1 MIRTVVFDIG
11 HVLIGFDWRSYLN
24 KLFAGRLSA
33 GEIAVVAKAMFGS
46 EYWRRLNSGT
56 METQDA
62 LHAMQTLAP
71 GYESCVTE
79 TMDRLGECVER
90 MEYAIPWIEEMKAR
104 GLQVL
109 FLSDY
114 PECLPEK
121 AGQAVDFIPHMD
133 GGVSS
138 WEEKCTKPDERIYRI
153 LLKRYQLI
161 PSECVFIDDKED
173 NIETARRLGMRG
185 VKFTDYEQ
193 AHSEV
198 NDVIRDQNSCFESG
212 DISRMLTVKELCD
225 YAAVKYSDRKAFVQF
240 TGDSGSREITFKE
253 LADRVESL
261 RAGLISE
268 GLSGSHIAVIGET
281 SIDWM
286 ILYIAAVSGCGVLVP
301 IDKDLDTAT
310 IVRRIN
316 AADVEY
322 IFCSDKCRSKIE
334 EALSECSSVKKVFRL
349 FCEDMPKG
357 NAQSADLPIDPDK
370 TCLILY
376 TSGTTGANKGVMLT
390 NRNILTMICG
400 CNMLIKLP
408 KSTLSVLP
416 VSHAYELHPH
426 ILHGLYCG
434 TTVYINDDMKYLIR
448 SIVRSKAEMTCMV
461 PMMIEYL
468 VRVMQKEMKGSDRDK
483 ITDIRQAVF
492 GDLRFII
499 SGGAL
504 IKEET
509 VAFLDEI
516 GISTYIG
523 YGVTECAPVLTFNP
537 FGRIKHGSVGRVL
550 PTIRM
555 RVADKNTDGCGEL
568 QVSGDNV
575 MKGYYKD
582 PEATAGVF
590 TKNGWFKT
598 GDIGCI
604 DEDEYVYLKG
614 RKKNLIILSNGENV
628 VPEEIEQMLYQAIP
642 CIRECMVYAKDGA
655 PGLTAEVYPDPEFC
669 LEKGLINASLKKQF
683 IQTGINAYNAN
694 MPGYRRICD
703 IVVRESEFEKNSVQ
717 KIRRPDTGR
726 NENA

>member
-1 MIRTVVFDIG
+1 MIKTVVFDIG
-11 HVLIGFDWRSYLN
+11 HVLIGFDWKSYLN

-33 GEIAVVAKAMFGS
+33 DEIAVVAKATFGS

-56 METQDA
+56 MEIQDA
-62 LHAMQTLAP
+62 FCAMQALAP

-79 TMDRLGECVER
+79 AMDSLDKCVER
-90 MEYAIPWIEEMKAR
+90 MEYAIPWIKEMKAR

-114 PECLPEK
+114 PKYLPEK
-121 AGQAVDFIPHMD
+121 AGHAIDFISHMD

-138 WEEKCTKPDERIYRI
+138 WEEKCTKPDEKIYRI
-153 LLKRYQLI
+153 LLERYQLI
-161 PSECVFIDDKED
+161 PSECVFIDDKTE
-173 NIETARRLGMRG
+173 NIETARKLGMHA
-185 VKFTDYEQ
+185 VKYTDYEQ

-198 NDVIRDQNSCFESG
+198 NDVIRNQNSCFEAG
-212 DISRMLTVKELCD
+212 DISHMLTVKELCD
-225 YAAVKYSDRKAFVQF
+225 YAADKYSDSKAFVQF
-240 TGDSGSREITFKE
+240 TGDSGCREITFRE

-261 RAGLISE
+261 RAGMISE
-268 GLSGSHIAVIGET
+268 GLSDSHIAVIGET

-286 ILYIAAVSGCGVLVP
+286 ILYIAAVSGCGILVP
-301 IDKDLDTAT
+301 IDKELDTAT
-310 IVRRIN
+310 IAGRIN

-322 IFCSDKCRSKIE
+322 IFCSDKYRKKIDDV
-334 EALSECSSVKKVFRL
+334 LPECSSVRKVFRL
-349 FCEDMPKG
+349 SYDDMPKG
-357 NAQSADLPIDPDK
+357 NAQSVGMPIDPDK
-370 TCLILY
+370 TCLIIY

-448 SIVRSKAEMTCMV
+448 NIVRSKAEMTCMV

-468 VRVMQKEMKGSDRDK
+468 VHRMQKELQSSDDGMKA
-483 ITDIRQAVF
+483 DIRHAVF
-492 GDLRFII
+492 GSLKFII
-499 SGGAL
+499 SGGAA

-509 VAFLDEI
+509 VAFLDNI
-516 GISTYIG
+516 GIRTYIG
-523 YGVTECAPVLTFNP
+523 YGVTECSPVLTFNP
-537 FGRIKHGSVGRVL
+537 FGKIKHGSVGRVL

-555 RVADKNTDGCGEL
+555 RVADKNTDGYGEL
-568 QVSGDNV
+568 QVSGDSI

-582 PEATAGVF
+582 PEAAAGVF
-590 TKNGWFKT
+590 TEDGWLKT
-598 GDIGCI
+598 GDIGYI
-604 DEDEYVYLKG
+604 DEDDYVYLKG

-628 VPEEIEQMLYQAIP
+628 VPEEIEQLLYQAIP
-642 CIRECMVYAKDGA
+642 CIKECIVYAEDNA
-655 PGLTAEVYPDPEFC
+655 PGLSAEVYLDPEFC
-669 LEKGLINASLKKQF
+669 MDKGLDNAALKKQF
-683 IQTGINAYNAN
+683 IQTEINAYNAHTS
-694 MPGYRRICD
+694 GYKRLYD

-717 KIRRPDTGR
+717 KIRR
-726 NENA
+726 

>member
-1 MIRTVVFDIG
+1 MIKTVVFDIG
-11 HVLIGFDWRSYLN
+11 HVLIGFDWKSYLN

-33 GEIAVVAKAMFGS
+33 DEIAVVAKATFGS

-62 LHAMQTLAP
+62 FCAMQTLAP
-71 GYESCVTE
+71 GYELCVTE
-79 TMDRLGECVER
+79 AMDSLDKCVER
-90 MEYAIPWIEEMKAR
+90 REYAIPWIEEMKAR

-114 PECLPEK
+114 PEYLPDK
-121 AGQAVDFIPHMD
+121 ASHAIDFISHMD

-138 WEEKCTKPDERIYRI
+138 WEEKCTKPDEKIYRI
-153 LLKRYQLI
+153 LLERYQLI
-161 PSECVFIDDKED
+161 PSECAFIDDKKE
-173 NIETARRLGMRG
+173 NIETAHKLGMHA

-193 AHSEV
+193 AYSEV
-198 NDVIRDQNSCFESG
+198 NDVIRNQNSCFESG
-212 DISRMLTVKELCD
+212 DISHMLTVKELCD
-225 YAAVKYSDRKAFVQF
+225 YAAVKYSGSKAFVQL
-240 TGDSGSREITFKE
+240 TGDSGCREITFRE

-261 RAGLISE
+261 RAGMISE
-268 GLSGSHIAVIGET
+268 GLSGSRIAVIGET

-286 ILYIAAVSGCGVLVP
+286 ILYIAAVSGCGILVP
-301 IDKDLDTAT
+301 IDKELDTAT
-310 IVRRIN
+310 IAGRIN

-322 IFCSDKCRSKIE
+322 IFCSDKCRKKIDD
-334 EALSECSSVKKVFRL
+334 ALQECSSVRRVFRL
-349 FCEDMPKG
+349 SYDDMPKG
-357 NAQSADLPIDPDK
+357 NVQSADMPVDPDK
-370 TCLILY
+370 TCLIIY

-448 SIVRSKAEMTCMV
+448 NIVRSKAEMTCMV
-461 PMMIEYL
+461 PVMIEYL
-468 VRVMQKEMKGSDRDK
+468 VHRMQKELQSSDEGMKA
-483 ITDIRQAVF
+483 DIRQAVF
-492 GDLRFII
+492 GSLNFII
-499 SGGAL
+499 SGGAA

-509 VAFLDEI
+509 VAFLDNI
-516 GISTYIG
+516 GIRTYIG
-523 YGVTECAPVLTFNP
+523 YGVTECSPVLTFNP

-550 PTIRM
+550 PSIRM
-555 RVADKNTDGCGEL
+555 RVADKNIDGYGEL
-568 QVSGDNV
+568 QVSGDSI

-590 TKNGWFKT
+590 TEDGWFKT
-598 GDIGCI
+598 GDIGYI
-604 DEDEYVYLKG
+604 DEDDYVYIKG

-628 VPEEIEQMLYQAIP
+628 VPEEIEQLLYQAIP
-642 CIRECMVYAKDGA
+642 SIKECIVYAEDNA
-655 PGLTAEVYPDPEFC
+655 PGLSTEVYLDPEFC
-669 LEKGLINASLKKQF
+669 LDKGLDNVALKKQF
-683 IQTGINAYNAN
+683 VQAGINAYNAHTS
-694 MPGYRRICD
+694 GYKRIYD

-717 KIRRPDTGR
+717 KIKR
-726 NENA
+726 